1 MARKQVLFIAA
12 AIVFCLVH
20 IPAVAD
26 DQLKNKFWHVL
37 PEIVLRPVGFVSL
50 LFGSAFFVVSSLVT
64 AVASIE
70 EPHDALNNSFEGF
83 VKTPFRYTFKRPIAG
98 NTLKI
103 EPE

>member
-12 AIVFCLVH
+12 AIWFCLVH
-20 IPAVAD
+20 IPVVAD
-26 DQLKNKFWHVL
+26 DQLESKFWNVL

-50 LFGSAFFVVSSLVT
+50 LFGSAFFVVTTPVT

-70 EPHDALNNSFEGF
+70 EPHDALNNALEGF
-83 VKTPFRYTFKRPIAG
+83 VNTPFRYTFKRPIAG
-98 NTLKI
+98 NALKI